1 VDYCKQ
7 SVRKLFG
14 IAHIDNLFSFFPV
27 IRNAND
33 LKNGMNRENRFYVV
47 GIGASAGG
55 FEALIDFFNHLPA
68 KPNAAF
74 IVVRHLLRNTPSFQE
89 KLLASHT
96 PMKVIRAEN
105 NQKVYPNQVYMLP
118 ENYYITI
125 EQGILF
131 LQKRNEDKINRAI
144 DVFFSSLAHDQ
155 KQRAIGII
163 LSGLG
168 SDGTEGANALH
179 ANGGMVMVQQPA
191 TAQFS
196 SMPQM
201 AISGDDPDAILSP
214 GKLAQMLITHLKVAP
229 VSY

>member
-1 VDYCKQ
+1 
-7 SVRKLFG
+7 
-14 IAHIDNLFSFFPV
+14 
-27 IRNAND
+27 
-33 LKNGMNRENRFYVV
+33 MERENNFYVV

-89 KLLASHT
+89 KLLARHT

-105 NQKVYPNQVYMLP
+105 DQKVCPNQVYMLP

-125 EQGILF
+125 DQGMLF

-144 DVFFSSLAHDQ
+144 DVFFSSLAQDQ

-179 ANGGMVMVQQPA
+179 AYGGMVMVQQPA
-191 TAQFS
+191 TAQFP

-214 GKLAQMLITHLKVAP
+214 GKLAQMLISHLKVAP